1 VLYKLQ
7 SYMSP
12 SFILLL
18 GRFFDTIG
26 VKGDDEV
33 VRAEVEELMS
43 ILKRVY
49 KDESTGHDW
58 YHLERVR
65 KNALYI
71 AEKENVSHTYMIEL
85 AALLHDVP
93 DEKLTSSEEEGNN
106 RLNRFISLLSL
117 EDDEKAELVN
127 IIYSI
132 SYKGGNEKN
141 LTSLNAKI
149 VRDADRLDAIGAIGI
164 ARTFAYGGSK
174 GQSLYDPD
182 IVIRSH
188 MTLGEYR
195 KGKSTSVHHFYEKL
209 LKLKNLMCTE
219 TGKKLAEERHMY
231 MLGFLEQF
239 NKEWNGQ
246 E

>member
-1 VLYKLQ
+1 
-7 SYMSP
+7 
-12 SFILLL
+12 L
-18 GRFFDTIG
+18 GSIFDTIG
-26 VKGDDEV
+26 VKGDDDV
-33 VRAEVEELMS
+33 VRPEIEELKS

-49 KDESTGHDW
+49 KNESTGHDW

-65 KNALYI
+65 KNALLI
-71 AEKENVSHTYMIEL
+71 AEKEQISHTYIIEA

-93 DEKLTSSEEEGNN
+93 DEKLTSSEEEGNQ
-106 RLNRFISLLSL
+106 RLNGFISLLSL
-117 EDDEKAELVN
+117 EDDEKAELLG
-127 IIYSI
+127 IIHSI
-132 SYKGGNEKN
+132 SYKGGHEKQ

-164 ARTFAYGGSK
+164 ARTFAYGGSI
-174 GQSLYDPD
+174 GQSLYDPE
-182 IVIRSH
+182 IGIRPH

-195 KGKSTSVHHFYEKL
+195 KGKSTSIHHFYEKL

-231 MLGFLEQF
+231 MLEFLEQF